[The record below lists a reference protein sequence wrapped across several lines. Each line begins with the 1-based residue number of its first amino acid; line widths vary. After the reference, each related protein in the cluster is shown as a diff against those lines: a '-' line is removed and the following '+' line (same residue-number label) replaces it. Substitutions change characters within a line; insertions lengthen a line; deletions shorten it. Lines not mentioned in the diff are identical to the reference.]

1 MRRLL
6 MAATLL
12 LAACTQAAAAH
23 SASPT
28 PTPTPSTSASPT
40 PEVAHFVAPEPAA
53 AKTAAMKAGGDAVF
67 WDFVAFHE
75 VGLRPGQT
83 VSYQVIGTGTANY
96 QCMRT
101 DGTLDAAPGSNQ
113 VATGQVSAQ
122 QTLTADAAGEV
133 SAVISLRPPAP
144 ANPRCPSGYAIQAW
158 RVSYSNSTVMDEG
171 NHMTWSA
178 PGSGGQAQ

>member
-1 MRRLL
+1 M
-6 MAATLL
+6 
-12 LAACTQAAAAH
+12 
-23 SASPT
+23 
-28 PTPTPSTSASPT
+28 
-40 PEVAHFVAPEPAA
+40 
-53 AKTAAMKAGGDAVF
+53 
-67 WDFVAFHE
+67 
-75 VGLRPGQT
+75 RPGQS

-158 RVSYSNSTVMDEG
+158 RVSYSNTTVMDEW

>member
-1 MRRLL
+1 
-6 MAATLL
+6 MAAPVL
-12 LAACTQAAAAH
+12 LAACTQAPAAH

-28 PTPTPSTSASPT
+28 PTTTTSTSASPT

-53 AKTAAMKAGGDAVF
+53 AKTAAMKAGGDTGF

-75 VGLRPGQT
+75 VRLRPGQS

-144 ANPRCPSGYAIQAW
+144 ANPRCPSGYVEATSEAL
-158 RVSYSNSTVMDEG
+158 RGSSLTVR
-171 NHMTWSA
+171 A
-178 PGSGGQAQ
+178 A